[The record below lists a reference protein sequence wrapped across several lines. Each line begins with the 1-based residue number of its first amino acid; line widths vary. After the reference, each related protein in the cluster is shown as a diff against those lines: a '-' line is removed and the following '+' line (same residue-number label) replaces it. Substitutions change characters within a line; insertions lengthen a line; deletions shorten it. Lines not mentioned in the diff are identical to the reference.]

1 MCLHH
6 LQDAQKQFQSTPSAW
21 RETWPTKIQEHWI
34 LHFNPLPPHGGRPCN
49 RSTLFCTDSISI
61 HSLRMEGDNDTNV
74 YDPSIALFQ
83 STPSAWR
90 ETDGLWVME
99 SRQDTFQSTPSAWRE
114 TMFQN
119 LWNCRSLHF
128 NPLPPHGGRQNC
140 RCNCRTGRHFNPL
153 PPHGGRR
160 ESENHRK
167 TAGYFNPLPPHGGRL
182 AAYARKMP
190 EWYISIHSLRME
202 GDSVMR
208 SNICGGM
215 ANFNPLPPHGGRH
228 QNCGMMDL

>member
-128 NPLPPHGGRQNC
+128 NPLPPHGGRPFKAAC
-140 RCNCRTGRHFNPL
+140 ATPTDHFNPL
-153 PPHGGRR
+153 PPHGGRPSPLQKIFALAVFQSTPSAWR
-160 ESENHRK
+160 ETLIPSR
-167 TAGYFNPLPPHGGRL
+167 TPSANP
-182 AAYARKMP
+182 
-190 EWYISIHSLRME
+190 ISIHSLRME
-202 GDSVMR
+202 GDD
-208 SNICGGM
+208 
-215 ANFNPLPPHGGRH
+215 P
-228 QNCGMMDL
+228 